1 VIRLPEKYMLKPLT
15 HLSGILDHVID
26 QHTPTVLLA
35 IANRH
40 MIKITQYVTEN
51 KDMFDHMLHINAW
64 RHVNTC
70 QLIQRV

>member
-51 KDMFDHMLHINAW
+51 K
-64 RHVNTC
+64 
-70 QLIQRV
+70 